1 MSRKYVDGTKQTSKK
16 KKVRTATIQEADDDS
31 DGDGSDE
38 NAETKKAK
46 VPTVKE
52 NFDPDIFWYGGTQ
65 GIMKLTAGQCPALL
79 TAIGKEIR
87 DLWHGF
93 KTFVTGDYT
102 EIDMGQNVGK
112 TAEEKNR

>member
-1 MSRKYVDGTKQTSKK
+1 MRYIVSSRLAVPPSGDFGQVDQSRHSNRDECPPKA
-16 KKVRTATIQEADDDS
+16 VRS
-31 DGDGSDE
+31 C
-38 NAETKKAK
+38 
-46 VPTVKE
+46 PH
-52 NFDPDIFWYGGTQ
+52 IFWYGGIQ